1 MRRTPLRTKIKEW
14 IDSTLKEPAMSIL
27 TLVEDEIGRKLKEA
41 SQTGELKTAPSYG
54 KPLPADD
61 GWNETPEEFRLA
73 FKALKDSG
81 FVPPEIAAFHERARL
96 REAVSQCIDPSERQ
110 RLAAELASLDQTIA
124 LRLEG
129 MRANG
134 SL

>member
-1 MRRTPLRTKIKEW
+1 
-14 IDSTLKEPAMSIL
+14 MSIL
-27 TLVEDEIGRKLKEA
+27 TLVEDEIARKLKEA
-41 SQTGELKTAPSYG
+41 TQTGELKSAPSYG
-54 KPLPADD
+54 KPLPVDD
-61 GWNETPEEFRLA
+61 GWHETPEEFRMA

-96 REAVSQCIDPSERQ
+96 REALSNSVEPHEKT
-110 RLAAELASLDQTIA
+110 RLAAELASLDQVIA

>member
-1 MRRTPLRTKIKEW
+1 MPKLEVI
-14 IDSTLKEPAMSIL
+14 
-27 TLVEDEIGRKLKEA
+27 EDEISRKLAEA
-41 SQTGELKTAPSYG
+41 DETGELRSAPSYG

-96 REAVSQCIDPSERQ
+96 REAVSQCVDPSERQ
-110 RLAAELASLDQTIA
+110 RLAAALASLDQTIA